1 MYNSKQRGDSMRF
14 NQLKANPNAIVRKKL
29 YKKGKVWVVA
39 SMLGF
44 AGIMM
49 LSTMPVK
56 ATTVNNT
63 QQEAI
68 QQDPDSES
76 TKNNGSQTNDNSN
89 LTAVT
94 KSLMVSSNLGDVE
107 VSVNGQEGTIVNVPV
122 PTKTGYTVTSSP
134 TVAVEINEDG
144 SVSTS
149 DVITYTAD
157 NTNTNNVQAADV
169 NDGVQTQAADTTQNG
184 NDTADYM
191 DEDSYVYQG
200 DNVKQNAD
208 GTYSASVTYQ
218 GQAYDVTGNIGDVV
232 KKTDVT
238 GNNVVISIEAT
249 KQQKYKDSSDSNVII
264 LDGPGTYGYT
274 LYDQYGFKSGKYLA
288 GNNAYFVD
296 AQMTDYNGNIYY
308 HTSDGWI
315 KADTDVTFQGDDPDP
330 DTIITTPVFVIN
342 NPTLNKGDYK
352 SVTGKLNKDSGI
364 YTGTVVVHSDYYNK
378 DLTYSYSG
386 KAGEIVKATLSGD
399 NGSMITPGVLV
410 KIESY
415 SKVTSLDSGDT
426 LTPTNDSG
434 YVYKIYKVNDDK
446 SISVSNRGLS
456 VDVTNWQ
463 TDSYRYINNLLYYRV
478 SSDEWIKQIDGV
490 MYNGLHDISNN
501 TTEADYKITPY
512 VEPLIV
518 ADVTIDSNLGEKSVK
533 EISGLVGDKVTVK
546 VPDVPGYTKDKNS
559 VTAVIN
565 ADGTITTDET
575 VTYKKAPSGNGGS
588 GEQLDIVKKDQ
599 NVSTFVDKGN
609 VTLYKLSGTNFIPV
623 TNRALA
629 ENTDWY
635 SDQYVKL
642 GDMTYFRVAT
652 NEWVR
657 ISDVYRYKDF
667 NTIANTKDQIAR
679 LLNDE
684 GALVTNRALAPR
696 TSWLV
701 DRIGYL
707 GSDDNPTT
715 FYRVAT
721 NEFLNISDTIQ

>member
-1 MYNSKQRGDSMRF
+1 MRF

-107 VSVNGQEGTIVNVPV
+107 VSVNGQEGTTVNVPV

-169 NDGVQTQAADTTQNG
+169 NDGVQTQAADTTQND

-218 GQAYDVTGNIGDVV
+218 GQTYDVTGNIGDTVR
-232 KKTDVT
+232 KTDSS
-238 GNNVVISIEAT
+238 GNSVVINIEAN
-249 KQQKYKDSSDSNVII
+249 KQEKFIGPADGNKII
-264 LDGPGTYGYT
+264 LDSPSGYGYIVN
-274 LYDQYGFKSGKYLA
+274 DKYGLKLNVGLA
-288 GNNAYFVD
+288 GNSDWTVD

-308 HTSDGWI
+308 HTIDIDGWI
-315 KADTDVTFQGDDPDP
+315 EANTGVTFQGGNLNPN
-330 DTIITTPVFVIN
+330 TAIITPVFIVN
-342 NPTLNKGDYK
+342 DPTLNNGEYK
-352 SVTGKLNKDSGI
+352 SVTGNLDKNSSI
-364 YTGTVVVHSDYYNK
+364 YTGTVVVHSDYYDK
-378 DLTYSYSG
+378 DFTYSYSG
-386 KAGEIVKATLSGD
+386 KAGEIVKATLSS
-399 NGSMITPGVLV
+399 NNESMVTPDVSV

-415 SKVTSLDSGDT
+415 SKAVPLIGGNT
-426 LTPTNDSG
+426 LFLEKKDN
-434 YVYKIYKVNDDK
+434 YIYKVYKLNNKNID
-446 SISVSNRGLS
+446 ITLSNRGLPA
-456 VDVTNWQ
+456 VDEGQTGGTIWQ
-463 TDSYRYINNLLYYRV
+463 TDSYRYINNVLYYRV
-478 SSDEWIKQIDGV
+478 STSEWLKQVNGVEYDGGV
-490 MYNGLHDISNN
+490 DISNN

-533 EISGLVGDKVTVK
+533 EISGLAGDKVTVK
-546 VPDVPGYTKDKNS
+546 VPDVPGYTKDKDS

-575 VTYKKAPSGNGGS
+575 VTYKKVSSGNGGS
-588 GEQLDIVKKDQ
+588 GEQLDIVKKNQ
-599 NVSTFVDKGN
+599 NVSTFVDKGD
-609 VTLYKLSGTNFIPV
+609 VTLYKLSGTNFVPV

-657 ISDVYRYKDF
+657 ISSVYRYKDF

-707 GSDDNPTT
+707 GSDDNPTS